1 MRTQQNIMRSEPQFG
16 KKLEADH
23 YHQFREGHFLNK
35 SWRMSQKNQ
44 SVESNIKK
52 FFFLRNFEIQ
62 F

>member
-1 MRTQQNIMRSEPQFG
+1 MRSEPQFG

-23 YHQFREGHFLNK
+23 YHWFREGHFLNK
-35 SWRMSQKNQ
+35 SWCMLQQNQ
-44 SVESNIKK
+44 SVESNFKTF

>member
-35 SWRMSQKNQ
+35 SWCMSQQNQ

-52 FFFLRNFEIQ
+52 FFSF
-62 F
+62 

>member
-1 MRTQQNIMRSEPQFG
+1 MRTLQNTMCSEPQFR

-23 YHQFREGHFLNK
+23 YHWFREGHFLNK
-35 SWRMSQKNQ
+35 SWCMLQQNQ
-44 SVESNIKK
+44 SVESNFKK